1 MISFDET
8 VRATLGALVLGAI
21 STVAVAC
28 GSSGDTGTGTST
40 DSARTCSADV
50 TPASD
55 PASPVVTFEADVAP
69 IFATSCAFSTCHG
82 SHSVAGNH
90 GVFLGATGAH
100 GMTAV
105 KTSLQGASKALPAM
119 KYVVAGDVA
128 NSFVL
133 HKLDGSLCGLDAQC
147 VGGSCGKSMPEG
159 NDLLPQDSRD
169 TVRRWIAQGAK

>member
-1 MISFDET
+1 
-8 VRATLGALVLGAI
+8 VLGAI
-21 STVAVAC
+21 SAGTVAC
-28 GSSGDTGTGTST
+28 GSSGDVGTST

-55 PASPVVTFEADVAP
+55 LASPVVTFETDVAP
-69 IFATSCAFSTCHG
+69 IFAKACAFSSCHG
-82 SHSVAGNH
+82 SHTVTANH
-90 GVFLGATGAH
+90 GVFLGAAGAD
-100 GMTAV
+100 GMSAV
-105 KTSLQGASKALPAM
+105 KTSLESASHALPSM
-119 KYVVAGDVA
+119 KYVVPGDVA

-159 NDLLPQDSRD
+159 NDLLPQASRD

>member
-1 MISFDET
+1 MISFDES
-8 VRATLGALVLGAI
+8 VRATLSALVLGAI

-28 GSSGDTGTGTST
+28 GSSGDAGTST

-55 PASPVVTFEADVAP
+55 LASPVVTFETDVAP
-69 IFATSCAFSTCHG
+69 IFATACAFSSCHG
-82 SHSVAGNH
+82 SHSATGNH
-90 GVFLGATGAH
+90 GVFLGATGAD

-119 KYVVAGDVA
+119 KYVAAGDVA

-159 NDLLPQDSRD
+159 NDLLPQASRD